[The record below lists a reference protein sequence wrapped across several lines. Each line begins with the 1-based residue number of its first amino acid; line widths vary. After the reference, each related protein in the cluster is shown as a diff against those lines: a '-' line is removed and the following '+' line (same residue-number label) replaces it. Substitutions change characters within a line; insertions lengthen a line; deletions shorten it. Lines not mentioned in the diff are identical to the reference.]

1 MGSPIG
7 THDIGFTKL
16 NRAIG
21 AVIGSAVGDALG
33 AGYEFVLAPE
43 PADVKMKRGTLTGQP
58 AGCWTD
64 DTAMAI
70 AILEVAARNGTL
82 TTPESA
88 IAVGDRFLEWFHSS
102 PSDVGG
108 HTKKVLSRARSGID
122 LADSAAVVQGLE
134 PDSAGNGSL
143 MRTGPVALAHLGN
156 DEELAVAARA
166 MSALTHAHPD
176 AVEACVLWTIA
187 IDRAVR
193 LGTLEGPRAGLP
205 MIEEDRRA
213 KWAERIDLAENMRPK
228 SFELNGYVVTALQA
242 AWSAIFWT
250 QSSEHHFEVAL
261 REAVA
266 IGYDTDTV
274 AAIAG
279 ALVGARYGANSIPPE
294 WREGLAGWPA
304 GYRDAELAK
313 LAALAAFGPQG

>member
-1 MGSPIG
+1 MNK
-7 THDIGFTKL
+7 HDEFNLRDRVEGV
-16 NRAIG
+16 
-21 AVIGSAVGDALG
+21 VIGSAVGDALG
-33 AGYEFVLAPE
+33 AGYEFSHAPE
-43 PADVKMKRGTLTGQP
+43 PADVKMKSGTLTGQP
-58 AGCWTD
+58 AGFWTD

-82 TTPESA
+82 TTQESA
-88 IAVGDRFLEWFHSS
+88 FEVGDRFLEWFNSG

-108 HTKKVLSRARSGID
+108 HTSRVLSRARSGVHM
-122 LADSAAVVQGLE
+122 AETAAIVQALE
-134 PDSAGNGSL
+134 PRSAGNGSL

-156 DEELAVAARA
+156 DDELATASRA
-166 MSALTHAHPD
+166 MSALTHPHPD
-176 AVEACVLWTIA
+176 ALDACVLWTIA

-193 LGTLEGPRAGLP
+193 LGNLEGPRAGLP
-205 MIEEDRRA
+205 MIDEHRRA
-213 KWAERIDLAENMRPK
+213 QRVQTINLAENMRPK
-228 SFELNGYVVTALQA
+228 FFNLNSYVVTALQA

-250 QSSEHHFEVAL
+250 QSDEHPFETAL

-279 ALVGARYGANSIPPE
+279 ALVGACYGVSAIPSE

-304 GYRDAELAK
+304 GCRDPDLAK
-313 LAALAAFGPQG
+313 LATLAAFGLNG

>member
-1 MGSPIG
+1 
-7 THDIGFTKL
+7 
-16 NRAIG
+16 
-21 AVIGSAVGDALG
+21 
-33 AGYEFVLAPE
+33 
-43 PADVKMKRGTLTGQP
+43 
-58 AGCWTD
+58 
-64 DTAMAI
+64 
-70 AILEVAARNGTL
+70 
-82 TTPESA
+82 
-88 IAVGDRFLEWFHSS
+88 
-102 PSDVGG
+102 
-108 HTKKVLSRARSGID
+108 
-122 LADSAAVVQGLE
+122 
-134 PDSAGNGSL
+134 
-143 MRTGPVALAHLGN
+143 
-156 DEELAVAARA
+156 
-166 MSALTHAHPD
+166 
-176 AVEACVLWTIA
+176 
-187 IDRAVR
+187 
-193 LGTLEGPRAGLP
+193 

>member
-1 MGSPIG
+1 
-7 THDIGFTKL
+7 
-16 NRAIG
+16 
-21 AVIGSAVGDALG
+21 
-33 AGYEFVLAPE
+33 
-43 PADVKMKRGTLTGQP
+43 
-58 AGCWTD
+58 
-64 DTAMAI
+64 
-70 AILEVAARNGTL
+70 
-82 TTPESA
+82 
-88 IAVGDRFLEWFHSS
+88 
-102 PSDVGG
+102 
-108 HTKKVLSRARSGID
+108 
-122 LADSAAVVQGLE
+122 
-134 PDSAGNGSL
+134 